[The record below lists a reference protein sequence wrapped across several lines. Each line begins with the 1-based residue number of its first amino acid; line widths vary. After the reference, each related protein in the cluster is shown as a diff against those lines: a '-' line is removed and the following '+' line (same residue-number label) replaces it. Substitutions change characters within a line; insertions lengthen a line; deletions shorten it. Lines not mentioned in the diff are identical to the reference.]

1 MATRKTSKRKPAAKR
16 SRSTGRTLN
25 EILID
30 LGRQAL
36 QDGVRGV
43 LESHGID
50 DSVKVELALTKPKKV
65 RRKVARKTARR
76 R

>member
-1 MATRKTSKRKPAAKR
+1 MATRKASKRKPAAKR
-16 SRSTGRTLN
+16 KSAGRTLN

-50 DSVKVELALTKPKKV
+50 DSVKVELALTKPKA
-65 RRKVARKTARR
+65 RRKVVRKSARR